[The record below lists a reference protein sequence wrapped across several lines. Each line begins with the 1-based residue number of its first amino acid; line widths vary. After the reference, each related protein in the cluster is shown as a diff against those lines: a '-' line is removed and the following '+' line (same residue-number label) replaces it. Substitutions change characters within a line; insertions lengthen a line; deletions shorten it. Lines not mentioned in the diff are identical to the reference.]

1 MNEDKTPKGTTWKRR
16 RAAAIAGVALT
27 ALTAIG
33 AATMT
38 GNASAASGWG
48 GKIAPVVQ
56 PAKATGP
63 TPAASTGWGG

>member
-16 RAAAIAGVALT
+16 RVAGIAGVALT

-38 GNASAASGWG
+38 GSASAASGWG
-48 GKIAPVVQ
+48 GKVAPVVQ
-56 PAKATGP
+56 PAKASEP
-63 TPAASTGWGG
+63 TLNASSGWGG